1 MSSKQTANNALQI
14 LVKANKGFH
23 LVSKN
28 ERMVLLVAFA
38 RNNKVLYGQ
47 AYDLIKCKKK
57 INYENEKEVFDNLKH
72 ITIYEIK
79 STNRKEMAKD
89 FKNYFFDLTT
99 AELLVAQSLGK
110 QFKFAFVNTTTKQFI
125 ELSIDEVFA
134 KSKKLYPKM
143 AIRF

>member
-1 MSSKQTANNALQI
+1 VSSKQTANNAAQI
-14 LVKANKGFH
+14 LVKSNKGFRYI
-23 LVSKN
+23 SKK
-28 ERMVLLVAFA
+28 EHKVLHVVFA

-47 AYDLIKCKKK
+47 AYDLIKCKRK
-57 INYENEKEVFDNLKH
+57 IDFENEKEVFSNLKY

-79 STNRKEMAKD
+79 STNRKNMSKD
-89 FKNYFFDLTT
+89 FKRYFFDLTT

-110 QFKFAFVNTTTKQFI
+110 QFKFAFVNTITKQFI

-134 KSKKLYPKM
+134 KSKKIYPKM

>member
-1 MSSKQTANNALQI
+1 MSSKQTANKALQI
-14 LVKANKGFH
+14 LVKSNKGFH
-23 LVSKN
+23 LVSKK
-28 ERMVLLVAFA
+28 EHGVLLVAFA
-38 RNNKVLYGQ
+38 RYNKVLYGQ

-57 INYENEKEVFDNLKH
+57 INFENEKEVVDNLRH

-79 STNRKEMAKD
+79 STNRKDMSKD

-99 AELLVAQSLGK
+99 AELLVAQNLGK

-125 ELSIDEVFA
+125 ELSLEEVFA